1 MKRKTNRILSL
12 LLALVMCVG
21 ILCACGGNPPSK
33 DDTPTPPAKTDEP
46 DTAPDTQ
53 QPTGPDIS
61 EEVTLTMYL
70 IGDRP
75 VTSLDR
81 KSVV

>member
-46 DTAPDTQ
+46 DTAPAQ
-53 QPTGPDIS
+53 LELSQ
-61 EEVTLTMYL
+61 
-70 IGDRP
+70 
-75 VTSLDR
+75 R
-81 KSVV
+81 KELQLRKCLHEIQL